1 MRIYNIIKDIK
12 RLIKEKLN
20 LIKIIDDNIDLMY

>member
-20 LIKIIDDNIDLMY
+20 LIKIIDDNIDLTY